1 MTNKLIFKIFFKIFD
16 DQLRNFKK
24 IVAEI
29 VQNNTSFCGMFSTHD
44 KLGPL
49 FYDYYFSESS
59 LKGSIILRFKTN
71 DSAFFIVKNFVSSE
85 TYEQLQSQIEFEEFT
100 ILGECSNE
108 IKRFLNEN
116 KPKNININF
125 KNFSSV

>member
-1 MTNKLIFKIFFKIFD
+1 MTNKLIFKIFFEIFE

-29 VQNNTSFCGMFSTHD
+29 VQNNTSFCGMFSTQD

-71 DSAFFIVKNFVSSE
+71 DSALFIVKNFVSGE
-85 TYEQLQSQIEFEEFT
+85 HYKRLQSQIEFEEFT

-108 IKRFLNEN
+108 LKRLLNEN